1 MLDLTSKNAF
11 VILQKYLEKN
21 NKDKFEHSIRV
32 AQTSKKL
39 AKLWNVY
46 SEDVVIAAL
55 LHDIGKCFN
64 RAEMLVFCSQHK
76 LPVYDFEV
84 FDNLSALHGRI
95 SAYIFENE
103 FKDDDIK
110 RFKSIS
116 HAISSHVAGDEYMS
130 DLDKILFIA
139 DNIEPAR
146 GNNMLSLIE
155 SGVINSPNECIEK
168 IISEKIR
175 KSNAKNRAYN
185 PFLCATLKCIN
196 TPGAIALLN
205 EIEALNSIDNSDTT
219 LNGID
224 YER

>member
-11 VILQKYLEKN
+11 TILQKYLEEKSP
-21 NKDKFEHSIRV
+21 DKFEHSIRV
-32 AQTSKKL
+32 AKTSKKL
-39 AKLWNVY
+39 AKLWNV
-46 SEDVVIAAL
+46 SVEDAVIAAL

-103 FKDDDIK
+103 FKADDIK

-116 HAISSHVAGDEYMS
+116 HAISSHVAGDEHMS

-146 GNNMLSLIE
+146 GNDMLSLIE
-155 SGVINSPNECIEK
+155 SGVFTTPNECIKK

-175 KSNAKNRAYN
+175 KSNKKNRAYN
-185 PFLCATLKCIN
+185 PFLDATL
-196 TPGAIALLN
+196 
-205 EIEALNSIDNSDTT
+205 D
-219 LNGID
+219 GID
-224 YER
+224 DER